1 MKRRRRSVEEIEAL
15 CARLRESNLTQ
26 RQFAEEIGVSVG
38 AVQQWLRRH
47 RRTAQ
52 ARVPR
57 FVEAVP
63 VHASTDSGDC
73 RIELSAGIAVVCR
86 SLPSPAYIVALVRGL
101 RTP

>member
-15 CARLRESNLTQ
+15 CARFRESDLTQ

-47 RRTAQ
+47 RRAGL

-57 FVEAVP
+57 LVEAVP
-63 VHASTDSGDC
+63 VHGSPDSGEC
-73 RIELSAGIAVVCR
+73 RIELPSGIAVVCR
-86 SLPSPAYIVALVRGL
+86 ALPSPEYIGALVRGL

>member
-1 MKRRRRSVEEIEAL
+1 MKRRRRSVDEIEAL
-15 CARLRESNLTQ
+15 CARFRESNLTQ

-47 RRTAQ
+47 RRSAL

-57 FVEAVP
+57 FVEALP
-63 VHASTDSGDC
+63 VHASTVSGEC
-73 RIELSAGIAVVCR
+73 RIELPAGIAVVCR
-86 SLPSPAYIVALVRGL
+86 SLPSPEYLGALARYL

>member
-15 CARLRESNLTQ
+15 CARFRESDLTQ
-26 RQFAEEIGVSVG
+26 RQFAGEIGVSVG

-47 RRTAQ
+47 RRPGL

-57 FVEAVP
+57 FVEAVT
-63 VHASTDSGDC
+63 VHASADSGGC
-73 RIELSAGIAVVCR
+73 RIELPSGIAVVCR
-86 SLPSPAYIVALVRGL
+86 SLPSPEYIGALVRGC